1 MRLQGSPSRRSG
13 SKQYIKHQVVIPN
26 NDIQQLGWKHGDYLE
41 RRITAKGLLLYK
53 VDPRLHTKE
62 PEYEE
67 FKQAVTRILAVLEK
81 GCTWSELRLK
91 ASLRQRTP
99 SPIWVRRMEDE
110 KILERVRDRATF
122 RVIWRLS
129 QEQSAAS
136 VLSTLNGWTEKR

>member
-1 MRLQGSPSRRSG
+1 M
-13 SKQYIKHQVVIPN
+13 KHQVVIPN
-26 NDIQQLGWKHGDYLE
+26 NDIQQLGWKSGDYLE
-41 RRITAKGLLLYK
+41 RRITAKGLFLYK
-53 VDPRLHTKE
+53 VDPRLQTKE

-67 FKQAVTRILAVLEK
+67 FKQAVTRTLAVLQD

-129 QEQSAAS
+129 QEPSAAS
-136 VLSTLNGWTEKR
+136 VLSTLNG